1 MPVPSG
7 WVRVSRRQPCPVC
20 QKPDWCLLRSDGTAA
35 ICARVESDR
44 RAGDAG
50 WLHLLVEQHARPCRP
65 ERLAAIYCSSNRVDW
80 QGLSVR
86 CVESLTA
93 DRLHA
98 LAQTLGVG
106 VDGLRRLRVGWLDS
120 QRCWTFPMCDSMGR
134 IVGVKR
140 RFLNGDKRTLR
151 GGREGLFVPHDL
163 PERVPALAICEGLSD
178 TAAAL
183 SLGLIAVGRPS
194 CLGCV
199 AHCVH
204 LARQREVQSV
214 AVIADNDAPGIAGA
228 RRLAIALRPYV
239 PDVRV
244 AIPPLK
250 DLREW
255 VRGGATQGEVIE
267 LIEQAE
273 RVSLKTRS
281 HEWSRT

>member
-1 MPVPSG
+1 
-7 WVRVSRRQPCPVC
+7 VRHDAS
-20 QKPDWCLLRSDGTAA
+20 AA

-44 RAGDAG
+44 RVGDAG
-50 WLHLLVEQHARPCRP
+50 WLHLLVEQYARPCRP
-65 ERLAAIYCSSNRVDW
+65 ERLPAIYCSSNRVDW
-80 QGLSVR
+80 QALSAR
-86 CVESLTA
+86 CEANLA
-93 DRLHA
+93 AERLHT

-106 VDGLRRLRVGWLDS
+106 TDSLRRLRAGWLDS
-120 QRCWTFPMCDSMGR
+120 QWCWTFPMYDSTGR
-134 IVGVKR
+134 IVGLKR
-140 RFLNGDKRTLR
+140 RFLNGDKRTLK

-163 PERVPALAICEGLSD
+163 PERVHTLVICEGPSD

-183 SLGLIAVGRPS
+183 GLGLIAIGRPS
-194 CLGCV
+194 CLACV
-199 AHCVH
+199 EHCVR
-204 LARQREVQSV
+204 LVRLREVKS
-214 AVIADNDAPGIAGA
+214 AVVVADNDAPGIAGA
-228 RRLAIALRPYV
+228 SRLAIALRPYV